1 MELELAWA
9 KSLFSPVKN
18 HPLDFKSIQMLSVQF
33 SLIPKYPLGDSL
45 QLKEIKKHLLK
56 SLEKDRDQ
64 SKIKIAD

>member
-1 MELELAWA
+1 
-9 KSLFSPVKN
+9 
-18 HPLDFKSIQMLSVQF
+18 
-33 SLIPKYPLGDSL
+33 LGDSL